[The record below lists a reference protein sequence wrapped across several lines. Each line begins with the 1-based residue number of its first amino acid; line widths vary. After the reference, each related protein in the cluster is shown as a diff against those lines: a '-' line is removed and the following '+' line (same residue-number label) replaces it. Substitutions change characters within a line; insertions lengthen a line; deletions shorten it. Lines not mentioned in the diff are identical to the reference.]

1 MATVKRGGR
10 EDYLCAGC
18 GEIIEKGKPH
28 VRKGNSP
35 NFKRFHE
42 GCVDKKPATAEAPA
56 PETRPAEPAKG
67 NPSRAA
73 KNKKK

>member
-10 EDYLCAGC
+10 EDYLCTGC

-35 NFKRFHE
+35 NFKRYHE
-42 GCVDKKPATAEAPA
+42 GCVDKKTETTEAPA
-56 PETRPAEPAKG
+56 PTT
-67 NPSRAA
+67 NTVS
-73 KNKKK
+73 NKKK